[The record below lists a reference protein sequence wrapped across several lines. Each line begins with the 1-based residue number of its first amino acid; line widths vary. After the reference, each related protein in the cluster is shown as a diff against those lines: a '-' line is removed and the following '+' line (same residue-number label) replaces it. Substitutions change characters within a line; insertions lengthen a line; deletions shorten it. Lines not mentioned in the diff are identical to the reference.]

1 MKINKIYPVILSGGS
16 GTRLWPQSRLSFPKQ
31 FLKINSNYTLIQETL
46 IRIKNKKLFHPPILI
61 CNDEHRF
68 LIAEQLRELKIKPK
82 LIILEPIGR
91 NTTAAVTVASL
102 IIKKLDKNA
111 KILILSS
118 DHKIDNTKKFHKL
131 ISNSRKICEK
141 NKITIFGIKPNQ
153 PDKNYGY
160 IKKGKI
166 FDKKTNTFYVEEFKE
181 KPSLEKAKKY
191 LKNKNFFWNSGMF
204 FFNAE
209 LMINE
214 VSLYDKKTLK
224 ECNNS
229 IIHSNKD
236 LDFLRLSKK
245 FFSKIISKPID
256 ISVIEKSKNV
266 VVKDF
271 NINWSDVGSWPS
283 IFNLSKKDKK
293 NNIIKGSIQIKNV
306 SNSFIQSENQQVVA
320 INQKNIILIST
331 KDALLIM
338 PNDKNINI
346 KENIENLSKTNNE
359 KVQYHPTVYRPWG
372 SFEVLLTKK
381 NYQLKRLKINPKQK
395 ISYQK
400 HRYRSEHWIVVNGSA
415 CITKNNKI
423 YNLKKNQ
430 SIDIPKGAKHRVE
443 NKTSKPLVIIE
454 IQSGDRLLEN
464 DIIRFEDIYNRN

>member
-1 MKINKIYPVILSGGS
+1 VKINKIYPVILSGGS

-293 NNIIKGSIQIKNV
+293 NNIIKGSVQIKNV

>member
-1 MKINKIYPVILSGGS
+1 MKFNKIYPVILSGGS

-46 IRIKNKKLFHPPILI
+46 LRIKNKKLFHPPILI

-82 LIILEPIGR
+82 LIILEPVGK
-91 NTTAAVTVASL
+91 NTGAAVTVASL
-102 IIKKLDKNA
+102 IINKIERNA

-118 DHKIDNTKKFHKL
+118 DHKINSTKNFHNL
-131 ISNSRKICEK
+131 INRSKDICEK
-141 NKITIFGIKPNQ
+141 NKIIIFGIKPNQ

-166 FDKKTNTFYVEEFKE
+166 FDKKTKTFFVDEFKE
-181 KPSLEKAKKY
+181 KPTLNVAKKY

-204 FFNAE
+204 FFKAS
-209 LMINE
+209 LMLNE
-214 VSLYDKKTLK
+214 IALYDQKTLNHS
-224 ECNNS
+224 NNS
-229 IIHSNKD
+229 IKYSSKD

-245 FFSKIISKPID
+245 FFNKIISKPID
-256 ISVIEKSKNV
+256 VSVIEKSKNV

-271 NINWSDVGSWPS
+271 KINWSDVGSWPS
-283 IFNLSKKDKK
+283 IFDLSKKDKK
-293 NNIIKGSIQIKNV
+293 SNLIKGAVELKNV
-306 SNSFIQSENQQVVA
+306 TNSYVQSENQQVVV
-320 INQKNIILIST
+320 IGQKNLIIIST
-331 KDALLIM
+331 KDALLVM

-346 KENIENLSKTNNE
+346 KESIEDLSKKNNE
-359 KVQYHPTVYRPWG
+359 KVQFHPTVYRPWG

-381 NYQLKRLKINPKQK
+381 NYQLKRLIINSKQK

-400 HRYRSEHWIVVNGSA
+400 HLYRSEHWIVVSGKA

-430 SIDIPKGAKHRVE
+430 SIDIPKGSKHRVE
-443 NKTSKPLVIIE
+443 NKMREPLVIIE
-454 IQSGDRLLEN
+454 IQSGDKLLEN
-464 DIIRFEDIYNRN
+464 DIIRFEDIYNRE